1 VPVALL
7 VGILVASVVVN
18 VALIVLVAR
27 ADHFALRGPRIVQ
40 QLAELMRSDALPHDE
55 TLPRPRALYVAEP
68 QPRPVLSAPPPLRVV
83 PSPGAGPSAA
93 AGSRPLTETLPPD
106 LAELLSRSAEIAAPS
121 GSKARPLGGTGAL
134 VIGRWPRLPATERFQ
149 RDVLTSLEGPASW
162 SRILE
167 VENARLLRYRRPV
180 TIVMADIE
188 GLQRL
193 ADRMGDEPVE
203 RLLPVVADALV
214 REARSSDW
222 IARLGEGRFAVLL
235 PETDEIQ
242 AINYVE
248 RVRTVCEPWLASAAV
263 QLRLA
268 IGWSSP
274 SASSDLELAIG
285 RAEERMNAD
294 RRAPGHGAAASQVQS
309 PAFAGV
315 ASRTGDGRRLATVAA
330 SAVAPASAERPPA
343 AGTERPAPGDTG
355 EAAPAQAEPAAKG
368 PSAGPAK
375 APGQARS
382 RARRKNR
389 AASQGD

>member
-18 VALIVLVAR
+18 AALIVLVAR

-40 QLAELMRSDALPHDE
+40 LLAELLRSDAPPRDE
-55 TLPRPRALYVAEP
+55 APPRPRALYVAEP
-68 QPRPVLSAPPPLRVV
+68 QPRPVLSAPQPLQVV
-83 PSPGAGPSAA
+83 PSPGAGRSAS
-93 AGSRPLTETLPPD
+93 AGSRPLAETLPPD

-121 GSKARPLGGTGAL
+121 TGKARPLGGAGAL
-134 VIGRWPRLPATERFQ
+134 VIGRWPRLPSTERFQ

-193 ADRMGDEPVE
+193 AGRMGNEPVQ

-248 RVRTVCEPWLASAAV
+248 RVRAVCEPWLASAAV

-274 SASSDLELAIG
+274 SASSDLEFAIR

-294 RRAPGHGAAASQVQS
+294 RRTPGHGVGASKGQTS
-309 PAFAGV
+309 AFAGV
-315 ASRTGDGRRLATVAA
+315 ASRAGDGRGRVTVAA
-330 SAVAPASAERPPA
+330 SAVAPARVEQPSSAGAERPT
-343 AGTERPAPGDTG
+343 AGTEQAASA
-355 EAAPAQAEPAAKG
+355 EAKRAAKG
-368 PSAGPAK
+368 LSSGPTK

-382 RARRKNR
+382 RARRRSR
-389 AASQGD
+389 ATSEGD

>member
-18 VALIVLVAR
+18 VTLIVLVAR
-27 ADHFALRGPRIVQ
+27 ADHFALRGPRVVQ
-40 QLAELMRSDALPHDE
+40 LLAEMMRSDGPPRDE
-55 TLPRPRALYVAEP
+55 APPRPRALYVAEP
-68 QPRPVLSAPPPLRVV
+68 QPRPILSAPPPLQVV
-83 PSPGAGPSAA
+83 PSPGAGRSAA
-93 AGSRPLTETLPPD
+93 AGSRPLTEILPPD
-106 LAELLSRSAEIAAPS
+106 LADLLSRSAQIAAPS
-121 GSKARPLGGTGAL
+121 GSTARPLGGAGAL
-134 VIGRWPRLPATERFQ
+134 VIGRWPRLPSTERFQ

-188 GLQRL
+188 GLPRL
-193 ADRMGDEPVE
+193 ADRIGNEPVQ

-222 IARLGEGRFAVLL
+222 IARLGEGRFAALL

-274 SASSDLELAIG
+274 SASSDLALAIR

-294 RRAPGHGAAASQVQS
+294 RRAPGHGAAASQVRS

-315 ASRTGDGRRLATVAA
+315 ASRAGDGRGGGTVAA
-330 SAVAPASAERPPA
+330 SAVAPAEGAGQPASAK
-343 AGTERPAPGDTG
+343 
-355 EAAPAQAEPAAKG
+355 AEPAAKG
-368 PSAGPAK
+368 SSARPTK

-382 RARRKNR
+382 RARSRKR
-389 AASQGD
+389 AASRGD